1 MDQLR
6 KIPLETLIHILQEI
20 YDGGADYIDISGD
33 MDDDGSLRD
42 TLKIT
47 VKPEYISSSEKD
59 VIKIAK
65 DNKSFQKNSDIL
77 YGLSEEDINE
87 LM

>member
-33 MDDDGSLRD
+33 MDDDGNLRD

-47 VKPEYISSSEKD
+47 VKPEYFSSTEKD
-59 VIKIAK
+59 VIKKLK
-65 DNKSFQKNSDIL
+65 DNTSFQKNSDIL